1 MAYEVST
8 PVFEGPFDLLLHLIL
23 REQVDIYE
31 VSLAPIVD
39 AYLVHLER
47 LQSLDLELTTEFLL
61 IAATLVDLKARRLLP
76 GRDDIEL
83 DDELALWEERDLL
96 LARLLECKT
105 FKDVALVFARLANDA
120 DRSFPR
126 LCGPEERFAEL
137 LPDLMEGVTPERLR
151 AAFVRVTGPRPVPVI
166 DLFHVA
172 PVRASV
178 ADAVTELVDELPR
191 VGRIGFRRLTSG
203 LVERLEVIVRFLA
216 LLELFKQGYVEL
228 EQGNRFGDIEIEWLG
243 APHDDDSEPA
253 DARAMV
259 AALSI
264 DDYEG

>member
-1 MAYEVST
+1 MAFAVAT

-31 VSLAPIVD
+31 VSLTRIVD
-39 AYLVHLER
+39 AYLEEIER
-47 LQSLDLELTTEFLL
+47 LQVLDLDVATEFLL
-61 IAATLVDLKARRLLP
+61 IAATLVELKARRLLP
-76 GRDDIEL
+76 GRDDVDL

-105 FKDVALVFARLANDA
+105 FKDVAGVFGRLAEDA

-126 LCGPEERFAEL
+126 TAGADERFDGVM
-137 LPDLMEGVTPERLR
+137 PDLLEGTTAKRIQAAYLR
-151 AAFVRVTGPRPVPVI
+151 AVTPRPVPRI

-178 ADAVTELVDELPR
+178 ADAVAELIDELPR
-191 VGRIGFRRLTSG
+191 VGRITFRRLTSG

-216 LLELFKQGYVEL
+216 VLELFKQGMIEL
-228 EQGNRFGDIEIEWLG
+228 EQEDKFGEIDVRWTGGL
-243 APHDDDSEPA
+243 EP
-253 DARAMV
+253 V
-259 AALSI
+259 AAGSIAI